1 MPVQEFLEKIEE
13 KCSSQKQPIQE
24 EPSHFEAVIRNLILK
39 YSHNHGCYDIR
50 NHLVALPV
58 VVFANTP
65 NPNSKIHWRCPYS
78 PEPEDW
84 ELEAFAREDQAIMH
98 WKM

>member
-1 MPVQEFLEKIEE
+1 MPCQEFLEKLEEE
-13 KCSSQKQPIQE
+13 KTPQKQQTPEQ
-24 EPSHFEAVIRNLILK
+24 PSHFEAVIRNIILK
-39 YSHNHGCYDIR
+39 YSHYHECFDRR

-58 VVFANTP
+58 VVYTHSQ

-84 ELEAFAREDQAIMH
+84 ELESFAREDQAIMH